1 MDTSIDNLIQCISDS
16 IKRKDEEIANLK
28 LEIKNSES
36 VLKTYEKRV
45 RKLEEEIKKSE
56 CENSALR
63 EKIKELEGSN
73 NTCAQFF
80 EEVFGKLPQEFSVD
94 DFKMS
99 IDKRIKAAYD
109 NGFRE
114 AERKYVPEIPADMYT
129 IEEIVTKIFGNC
141 NDVKTFDDIRHTI
154 SQECSKAHN
163 VGYNDGYG
171 AAIGKMV
178 AFVNK
183 IKFDPASNTKQ
194 DRGTLKKA
202 LAADYGKCYFK
213 VYKCATIRNKLNII
227 KALKD
232 IYNVPLGE
240 IKSYVASLPVNG
252 YGSVVLLDK
261 VSDTTCK
268 KLREALGKVQIECD
282 YFYI

>member
-109 NGFRE
+109 DGFRE

-129 IEEIVTKIFGNC
+129 IEEIVTEIFGSNPEI
-141 NDVKTFDDIRHTI
+141 KTFDDMRYTI
-154 SQECSKAHN
+154 EQNRSKA
-163 VGYNDGYG
+163 YNKGLKT
-171 AAIGKMV
+171 GKEV
-178 AFVNK
+178 IFGN
-183 IKFDPASNTKQ
+183 I
-194 DRGTLKKA
+194 
-202 LAADYGKCYFK
+202 
-213 VYKCATIRNKLNII
+213 YK
-227 KALKD
+227 
-232 IYNVPLGE
+232 
-240 IKSYVASLPVNG
+240 
-252 YGSVVLLDK
+252 
-261 VSDTTCK
+261 
-268 KLREALGKVQIECD
+268 
-282 YFYI
+282 YIVKEFQ